1 MAADKQGAS
10 RPRRAAALGKDPVPA
25 RVLHKREFL
34 GRVADEL
41 GLSRAQI
48 RDIVEATLN
57 QLGRAIGEGETLAL
71 PPFGKARVSRQATAK
86 GDEVLVLRLRRK
98 EGGDEAE

>member
-1 MAADKQGAS
+1 MAAEKQGAG
-10 RPRRAAALGKDPVPA
+10 RPRRAAVLGKDPIPA

-34 GRVADEL
+34 ARVAEEL
-41 GLSRAQI
+41 DLSRAQI

-57 QLGRAIGEGETLAL
+57 QLGRAIGEGETLSL
-71 PPFGKARVSRQATAK
+71 PPFGKARVTRQATAK

-98 EGGDEAE
+98 DVADETD